1 MGDLKM
7 KIEETQANKDLM
19 KVKKDKLPSEVL
31 IADDQND

>member
-1 MGDLKM
+1 M

-19 KVKKDKLPSEVL
+19 KVKNDKLQSEVL

>member
-1 MGDLKM
+1 MGDLNM

-19 KVKKDKLPSEVL
+19 KVKNDKLQSEVL

>member
-19 KVKKDKLPSEVL
+19 KVKNDKLQSEVL